1 MAIDYGITARELVKE
16 LGGDDNII
24 NVTHCAT
31 RLRFILKDT
40 EKVNSDKV
48 RRIPGVITTV
58 IAGGQYQVVIGNHV
72 KDAYEKVLEL
82 VNIKEGTVESSGQKV
97 GIVSRIIDVISSIF
111 APFLYTLAAC
121 GILQGIL
128 GVLIATGLIH
138 ADMGTYKV
146 LNFISWTAFTF
157 LPVLLYTLAA
167 CGILQGILGV
177 LIATGLIHADMG
189 TYKVLNFISWTAFT
203 FLPVLIAITASKKF
217 KVNEFI
223 AVVIACAL
231 VSPDY
236 ISMVNSGEALSFLGI
251 NIQML
256 SYTSSVI
263 SIILAIWMAS
273 YVEQFFTKI
282 LPTVIR
288 NLFTPMFTI
297 AIMVPL
303 TLLVFGPFGSTVGG
317 AIGGAYNFLY
327 NLSPIAAGVIVGGVW
342 QVLVIFGVHWGV
354 FGPFGSTVGGAI
366 GGAYNF
372 LYNLSP
378 IAAGVIVGG
387 VWQVLVIFGVHWGI
401 TPVTVGNYATLGY
414 DTFTGLQASAVFG
427 QAGATLGVFLK
438 AKDKEMKQVSL
449 PAAITAIFG
458 ITEPAMYGVNLR
470 LKKPMICG
478 CIAGAIGGGIAG
490 AFNAYSWAYNMP
502 GIATI
507 PAFFKEGYMSN
518 FIGYIISI
526 IVSFVIGVIL
536 TVVIGFKEDQ
546 AEETKETDTQ
556 AFEADVKTSSNKVTL
571 SGVVKGKAVS
581 LTSVSD
587 EVFASEAMG
596 KGVGIMPSEGK
607 LYAPCDGT
615 VEALF
620 PTHHAIGLT
629 SKDGV
634 EVLLHIGVNTVS
646 MEGKGFEAHV
656 TQGKK
661 IKKGDLLITFSMDAI
676 KAAGYD
682 TTVMMVVTNT
692 ECYSEVVAHPGP
704 QNDLD
709 QTLLEIVK

>member
-82 VNIKEGTVESSGQKV
+82 VNIKEGTVESSEQKV

-111 APFLYTLAAC
+111 APF
-121 GILQGIL
+121 
-128 GVLIATGLIH
+128 
-138 ADMGTYKV
+138 
-146 LNFISWTAFTF
+146 
-157 LPVLLYTLAA
+157 LYTLAA

-263 SIILAIWMAS
+263 PIILAIWMAS

-327 NLSPIAAGVIVGGVW
+327 NLSPIAAGVIVGG
-342 QVLVIFGVHWGV
+342 L
-354 FGPFGSTVGGAI
+354 
-366 GGAYNF
+366 
-372 LYNLSP
+372 
-378 IAAGVIVGG
+378 
-387 VWQVLVIFGVHWGI
+387 WQVLVIFGVHWGI

-427 QAGATLGVFLK
+427 QAGDTLGVFLK

-571 SGVVKGKAVS
+571 SGAVKGKAVS

-629 SKDGV
+629 LKDGV